1 MYKLTRM
8 EAETIRR
15 LTRLTGIFMTWAKRL
30 IDFTF
35 MLVRIQIC
43 GTNME
48 ITSGSVWGWHAP
60 CELPRTSR
68 PSALFPLRWS
78 LHYSSLLLTNHWLNL
93 QTERIFSQDSDRT
106 VQTLTNCLK
115 HQAYLFTASTLIKTT
130 FFWSGKIM
138 LPVKPYKYL
147 KWKSWS
153 VD

>member
-48 ITSGSVWGWHAP
+48 IT
-60 CELPRTSR
+60 
-68 PSALFPLRWS
+68 
-78 LHYSSLLLTNHWLNL
+78 
-93 QTERIFSQDSDRT
+93 
-106 VQTLTNCLK
+106 
-115 HQAYLFTASTLIKTT
+115 LI
-130 FFWSGKIM
+130 
-138 LPVKPYKYL
+138 
-147 KWKSWS
+147 
-153 VD
+153 